1 MDLGA
6 AILVLGV
13 LNHFIRAASRQKKK
27 GDDIPEKTG
36 NYANMLRQSSWR
48 LFHRA
53 LQERL
58 QRSTKL

>member
-27 GDDIPEKTG
+27 GDILEKTG
-36 NYANMLRQSSWR
+36 NYADMLRQSSWR